1 MTWPVTC
8 DAPSE
13 HTETTTSA
21 TSSGSHQRPCGTTD
35 NNAASAPGW
44 AAKYRSVNGV
54 WTSPGATAFTR
65 IPWVA
70 NCSAADFVRPDT
82 PCLLATLLTVPAAPT
97 RPTAEPLF
105 TIAPPPRFSIS
116 GISYFMQSHTPVRL
130 VAMTRCQSSSLVS
143 VIPAFDPTKP
153 ALLNA

>member
-1 MTWPVTC
+1 MGRPIRAQKDDDVR
-8 DAPSE
+8 DLLRLAPAPLRNARQ
-13 HTETTTSA
+13 HRRFGTG
-21 TSSGSHQRPCGTTD
+21 SGRLYPIGQ
-35 NNAASAPGW
+35 
-44 AAKYRSVNGV
+44 GV

-97 RPTAEPLF
+97 RPTTETLL
-105 TIAPPPRFSIS
+105 TIAPFPRFSIS
-116 GISYFMQSHTPVRL
+116 GISYFMQSQTPVRL
-130 VAMTRCQSSSLVS
+130 IAMTRCQSSSLVS
-143 VIPAFDPTKP
+143 TIPAFDPTKP